1 MHLGLPNVTGGRE
14 INNASLE
21 GVSKVRSDFL
31 IRLNFTNY

>member
-1 MHLGLPNVTGGRE
+1 MHLGLPIVTGGRE

-31 IRLNFTNY
+31 FA